1 MLGMS
6 ATAILVVLSM
16 AAGVVQA
23 GAPQASTA
31 PATPPTVE
39 MTIATVGITA
49 SDGHIYVDES
59 CGLLP
64 DPALTAAGPKK
75 PRVRWDPV
83 ICHLE
88 SVNHSSHRE
97 ETVAGN
103 ELARRDVEVDEQEYV
118 LQNVTMKALAFVVE
132 QRVEK
137 GWAVDSD
144 PRPAEMRGD
153 TAIFRVSAEPGEI
166 VRLHVGVRHAKE
178 LKPKP
183 MGSAGP

>member
-6 ATAILVVLSM
+6 AAAIFVVLSM
-16 AAGVVQA
+16 AAVGQAVV
-23 GAPQASTA
+23 PRASTV
-31 PATPPTVE
+31 PASTPAVE
-39 MTIATVGITA
+39 MTIATARITA
-49 SDGHIYVDES
+49 SDGQIYVDER

-64 DPALTAAGPKK
+64 DPALAAAGPKK

-153 TAIFRVSAEPGEI
+153 TAIFRVNAEPGEI

-178 LKPKP
+178 LKPRP